1 MKPGLSLRV
10 SQHLALTPQLQ
21 QSIRLLQLS
30 TLELSQ
36 EVSQMLDENP
46 FLEVTEELP
55 PREEFGLEQIDT
67 PVRQAD
73 REAELSSNAITDTG
87 PDLGSSSNDDG
98 VTPLTAAD
106 AQSWDGDG
114 TQEIAPD
121 DNEWG
126 GDAKAHG
133 NNLGGDDE
141 VDAGELA
148 RTQESLQASR
158 NVEEFSRYALT
169 LPPQT
174 DKRAADALVANLKKF
189 GVNDV
194 SALNDN
200 GISLGVFSTEDA
212 ALRLVADLKSK
223 APSLMTALQVTPRSP
238 QPKETVFTVREPD
251 TNIVAKLTLKQRE
264 FDGSHLRAVTCPTAP
279 PNGDPPGG
287 SAAKP

>member
-1 MKPGLSLRV
+1 MARLFFLLLLIANVAFGVHIYLQETAPRASLPAEILPESIKIV
-10 SQHLALTPQLQ
+10 SVTDPAKAQQEALAA
-21 QSIRLLQLS
+21 RLLAATLS
-30 TLELSQ
+30 ASACI
-36 EVSQMLDENP
+36 
-46 FLEVTEELP
+46 
-55 PREEFGLEQIDT
+55 EFAVKASDDARAQDSMAT
-67 PVRQAD
+67 M
-73 REAELSSNAITDTG
+73 N
-87 PDLGSSSNDDG
+87 LGSR
-98 VTPLTAAD
+98 V
-106 AQSWDGDG
+106 
-114 TQEIAPD
+114 
-121 DNEWG
+121 
-126 GDAKAHG
+126 
-133 NNLGGDDE
+133 
-141 VDAGELA
+141 
-148 RTQESLQASR
+148 ASR